1 MHMKYKEF
9 PTWAHI
15 IILLLSSLYA
25 WVLLF
30 KVNEWGAFPTP
41 KENWRF
47 AVLAGVLG
55 CVDKKDSPARLAVIQ
70 DHLYVGGD
78 LGTQSDVRR
87 RMGIL

>member
-1 MHMKYKEF
+1 MAPKYRHPENTEI
-9 PTWAHI
+9 TW
-15 IILLLSSLYA
+15 SGRGRKPA
-25 WVLLF
+25 WIVEGL
-30 KVNEWGAFPTP
+30 E
-41 KENWRF
+41 
-47 AVLAGVLG
+47 AGKSLG

>member
-1 MHMKYKEF
+1 MKYKEF

-55 CVDKKDSPARLAVIQ
+55 VYAASSVFLGIVAAASGSVLSDRLKEMSF
-70 DHLYVGGD
+70 GGK
-78 LGTQSDVRR
+78 
-87 RMGIL
+87 